1 MSHFTVKEDEILTAE
16 SGQYQILKSLGKGSF
31 ATVAKCKKLT
41 TEEVAVKFI
50 RDDMSFAGRREIQM
64 YKKLKELDPD
74 KCNVVRFI
82 EHFTV
87 NNHVCLAF
95 ELLGDSIHDVM
106 IKRNFKPFRVSEI
119 RVVAQQLLVSLN
131 ALKSIGLVHADIKP
145 DNIML
150 VNHKAQ
156 PLKVKLIDFGMA
168 HMSSNF
174 NNYKIQAIG
183 YRAPEVILGLPLNE
197 AVDMWTL
204 GTVLAF
210 MYTGKHLYPT
220 HSNYE
225 AIRVMVQMQG
235 QPEERVLDSAK
246 YAESYFTKSN
256 SSPCDMWR
264 LNTST
269 EYTKITGIAT
279 ERRKLKDTLAF
290 ISLLKRM
297 LHMDPTK
304 RITPTQALGHR
315 FITMKHLSHGASNS
329 ANISAAQTTGCQM
342 NEAPV
347 ERYVTSTET
356 VSSSDGRKEF
366 VSVESKV
373 PSDYVP
379 VKSKHKYFRAIGKFF
394 SSIKSSN
401 KTHFLI
407 VTSGENSSS
416 VSHQSPK
423 YFPDAQHFC

>member
-1 MSHFTVKEDEILTAE
+1 DDWSPYTTH
-16 SGQYQILKSLGKGSF
+16 SNYQILKSLGKGSF

-50 RDDMSFAGRREIQM
+50 RDDMSFAGRREIQV
-64 YKKLKELDPD
+64 YKKLKKLDPD

-95 ELLGDSIHDVM
+95 ELLGDSIHDFM
-106 IKRNFKPFRVSEI
+106 TKRNFKPFGVSEI

-145 DNIML
+145 DNIIL

-168 HMSSNF
+168 HMSSDF

-204 GTVLAF
+204 GAVLAF

-235 QPEERVLDSAK
+235 QPEEHVLDSAK

-256 SSPCDMWR
+256 SSPCDVWR

-269 EYTKITGIAT
+269 EYTKITGIET
-279 ERRKLKDTLAF
+279 ERRSGIYDLFKTLDDLLHYHDAPKDPTELKDTLAF

-304 RITPTQALGHR
+304 RITPTESSLTHY
-315 FITMKHLSHGASNS
+315 ASQ
-329 ANISAAQTTGCQM
+329 IC
-342 NEAPV
+342 
-347 ERYVTSTET
+347 
-356 VSSSDGRKEF
+356 
-366 VSVESKV
+366 
-373 PSDYVP
+373 PS
-379 VKSKHKYFRAIGKFF
+379 
-394 SSIKSSN
+394 
-401 KTHFLI
+401 FLI

>member
-1 MSHFTVKEDEILTAE
+1 IHRLILTRVAGGAGAYPSRQSVMSHFTVKEDEILTAE

-50 RDDMSFAGRREIQM
+50 RDDMSFAGRREIQV
-64 YKKLKELDPD
+64 YKKLKKLDPD

-95 ELLGDSIHDVM
+95 ELLGDSIHDFM
-106 IKRNFKPFRVSEI
+106 TKRNFKPFGVSEI

-145 DNIML
+145 DNIIL

-168 HMSSNF
+168 HMSSDF

-204 GTVLAF
+204 GAVLAF

-225 AIRVMVQMQG
+225 AIRVMVQM
-235 QPEERVLDSAK
+235 
-246 YAESYFTKSN
+246 
-256 SSPCDMWR
+256 

-269 EYTKITGIAT
+269 EYTKITGIET
-279 ERRKLKDTLAF
+279 ERPF

-304 RITPTQALGHR
+304 RITPTEALGHR
-315 FITMKHLSHGASNS
+315 FITMKHLSRGASNS

-394 SSIKSSN
+394 SSMFKCF
-401 KTHFLI
+401 KRKKK
-407 VTSGENSSS
+407 E
-416 VSHQSPK
+416 
-423 YFPDAQHFC
+423 D

>member
-1 MSHFTVKEDEILTAE
+1 MDRTGQDVKTGRL
-16 SGQYQILKSLGKGSF
+16 YQILKSLGKGSF

-235 QPEERVLDSAK
+235 QPEERVLDS
-246 YAESYFTKSN
+246 
-256 SSPCDMWR
+256 
-264 LNTST
+264 
-269 EYTKITGIAT
+269 
-279 ERRKLKDTLAF
+279 LKDTLAF

-373 PSDYVP
+373 
-379 VKSKHKYFRAIGKFF
+379 
-394 SSIKSSN
+394 
-401 KTHFLI
+401 
-407 VTSGENSSS
+407 
-416 VSHQSPK
+416 
-423 YFPDAQHFC
+423 

>member
-1 MSHFTVKEDEILTAE
+1 DPDNCPASAMSHFTVKEDEILTAE

-225 AIRVMVQMQG
+225 AIRVMVQIG
-235 QPEERVLDSAK
+235 IYDLFKTLDDLLHYHDAPED
-246 YAESYFTKSN
+246 
-256 SSPCDMWR
+256 P
-264 LNTST
+264 T
-269 EYTKITGIAT
+269 E
-279 ERRKLKDTLAF
+279 LKDTLAF

-329 ANISAAQTTGCQM
+329 ANISALIC
-342 NEAPV
+342 
-347 ERYVTSTET
+347 
-356 VSSSDGRKEF
+356 VSPITK
-366 VSVESKV
+366 
-373 PSDYVP
+373 
-379 VKSKHKYFRAIGKFF
+379 IF
-394 SSIKSSN
+394 S
-401 KTHFLI
+401 
-407 VTSGENSSS
+407 
-416 VSHQSPK
+416 
-423 YFPDAQHFC
+423 